1 MNQKA
6 INFLIPLFAIV
17 VIIESLVLVA
27 KLTQKPAVTSVKI
40 STSTNVVSKLNYKW
54 GINLDTV
61 KTGVMT
67 NVPLLLTSVDN
78 KVGVDAIDLYINYD
92 PSIAEV
98 VDVTVGKGLPV
109 PTFKKINKEKG
120 LVVLNFL
127 MSDANG
133 FILNKNVAAELI
145 NLKVNFLKEGTVDF
159 SLGEAS
165 LVVENTSAKVLPF
178 NSEKLVI
185 NVTR

>member
-27 KLTQKPAVTSVKI
+27 KLTQKP
-40 STSTNVVSKLNYKW
+40 VVSNVTVSTTKSENRLNYKW
-54 GINLDTV
+54 GIKMDTV
-61 KTGVMT
+61 KTGVLT
-67 NVPLLLTSVDN
+67 NVPLLLTSTDK

-98 VDVTVGKGLPV
+98 TEVTVGKGLPA
-109 PTFKKINKEKG
+109 PTFKRINKEKG

-127 MSDANG
+127 MSDVNG